1 MKKEI
6 IDYLNE
12 KAGTAYRGNTK
23 KVSSVVDARVN
34 EGATLEDFKKCIDNK
49 VSSWRGGDMEQYLR
63 PETLFGTKFWGYTNE
78 QKTNMLEVGN
88 RDDLIKAVLRAS
100 GMKDINT
107 ADIMIYN
114 EVLKLVPTE
123 QLPQFAVAVIRSNT
137 EYMRTDQAISK
148 AVKEFETRVLLQSMQ
163 NGKQIKDFEKF
174 IEFIQY
180 SFRNK
185 PICNNIKGL
194 YKPFVTIGMDR
205 EGNLVNKFTWKKV
218 SSRDEQEL
226 YKWLHEHQEQIG
238 TIEQID
244 YEEEQQP
251 QLEAPQKVKIE
262 NKKVNTLVAKL
273 AQKVKV

>member
-1 MKKEI
+1 VKKEI

-12 KAGTAYRGNTK
+12 KAGTAYRSNTK

-34 EGATLEDFKKCIDNK
+34 EGATLGDFKKCIDNK